1 MPALSD
7 DVTFTA
13 AAMAGD
19 IMNLLVLDD
28 LWTAAVTA
36 TRPEQ
41 RDASPSG
48 FAQTIARRMIPLLEQ
63 VGTGYP
69 FIRELPDVIGDD
81 GIERFNALQWG
92 NELNAEDRDDL
103 RWLVVREGGFQGL
116 ANSAADALSE
126 YAREI
131 ESLEEQ
137 LSSMGQGLEVDG
149 DLSRRFRCG
158 LGKNLIVAA
167 AATLPATATAGA
179 GAAFAAGAVAAG
191 VAVGATG
198 GIAAIAVI
206 VAGLIVIRKARC

>member
-1 MPALSD
+1 M
-7 DVTFTA
+7 
-13 AAMAGD
+13 
-19 IMNLLVLDD
+19 
-28 LWTAAVTA
+28 
-36 TRPEQ
+36 
-41 RDASPSG
+41 
-48 FAQTIARRMIPLLEQ
+48 
-63 VGTGYP
+63 
-69 FIRELPDVIGDD
+69 
-81 GIERFNALQWG
+81 
-92 NELNAEDRDDL
+92 
-103 RWLVVREGGFQGL
+103 